1 MISLADQLRL
11 LPSADEVL
19 RRPELKVMPGSGIRV
34 QLVAWIRQ
42 AVDECRDKV
51 RDGVVFTADELMKR
65 VIGRVNEL
73 ARLDAGRMSCSV
85 INATG
90 VVLHTNLG
98 RAPLAER
105 AVRRIE
111 EAAGYVNVEMNLETG
126 KRNARSERVVELL
139 CLLTGAEDAVIV
151 NNCAAATMMTLQ
163 VMAAGREVIVSRGQL
178 VEIGG
183 GYRLPEVFEVSGARL
198 REVGTTNRT
207 YLHDYEDAINDHTGG
222 IIRVHRSNFSLS
234 GFVTE
239 PSSAELA
246 DLCRRRSVPLID
258 DLGSGCIQDLVE
270 FGLVEPTVSASVS
283 AGADVVLMS
292 GDKLFGGPQ
301 AGIILGRRQ
310 WISAMRKSPLM
321 RALRADKLILAALE
335 ATLEVHLSQN
345 PMEELPLLQ
354 MLTRQSSRIRSSC
367 ERVVSLV
374 RIPENINIGIEA
386 CESEVGG
393 GSIPGSRLPSFAIR
407 IAGTNPSEF
416 SQKLRRCRPAVVGRI
431 QDDGV
436 LLDLRTVSDAQIPH
450 LAEQLQSV
458 FDGEAV

>member
-1 MISLADQLRL
+1 
-11 LPSADEVL
+11 
-19 RRPELKVMPGSGIRV
+19 
-34 QLVAWIRQ
+34 
-42 AVDECRDKV
+42 
-51 RDGVVFTADELMKR
+51 
-65 VIGRVNEL
+65 
-73 ARLDAGRMSCSV
+73 MSCSV

-105 AVRRIE
+105 AVRRIQ

-126 KRNARSERVVELL
+126 KRNSRGERAVDLL

-163 VMAAGREVIVSRGQL
+163 VMAAGREVVVSRGQL

-207 YLHDYEDAINDHTGG
+207 YLHDYENVISDQTAA

-246 DLCRRRSVPLID
+246 ELCRRRSVPLID
-258 DLGSGCIQDLVE
+258 DLGSGCIQDLAE

-301 AGIILGRRQ
+301 SGIILGRRQ

-345 PMEELPLLQ
+345 GSAELPLME
-354 MLTRQSSRIRSSC
+354 MLTRQSSQIRSSC

-374 RIPENINIGIEA
+374 RTPESISLEIEA

-393 GSIPGSRLPSFAIR
+393 GSIPGSRLPSFA
-407 IAGTNPSEF
+407 E
-416 SQKLRRCRPAVVGRI
+416 
-431 QDDGV
+431 
-436 LLDLRTVSDAQIPH
+436 QIPLSSARSFAAVDLLSWVEYRTTACCWICERFRMH
-450 LAEQLQSV
+450 RHRILPSNCSLSSMVRLSESRRSFRVRLIYFARRSMSV
-458 FDGEAV
+458 